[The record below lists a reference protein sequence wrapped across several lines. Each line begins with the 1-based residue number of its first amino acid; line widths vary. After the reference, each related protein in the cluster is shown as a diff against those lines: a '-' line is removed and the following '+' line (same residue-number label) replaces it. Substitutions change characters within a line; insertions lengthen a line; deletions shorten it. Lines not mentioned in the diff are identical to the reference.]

1 MFQVN
6 HVWHSKVTITVG
18 SNNQQARN
26 ANCMWWFPL
35 TFLDAVSGTFT
46 SIKDCETLNWSSMM
60 FRRICVIRNLQWILD
75 HGISNFPPSQW
86 CQWWFICGLSSLMA
100 PGQNRKHGWPKVL
113 RGALP
118 CVENQTKIFAW
129 WSNIYDISI
138 WVFWRL
144 ACFSHTVVPD
154 ELDAGSDQDLWS
166 HLGNEMSTICWW
178 YLANFLS
185 CILWYIMLY
194 TSLYIYI
201 VCILMIIY
209 NINYTYIYYIYIRY
223 VRSYFLITSKLDFQL
238 MIYHLPVPGGGGISE
253 GSAEKLSLGTRDL
266 SVDLLGMT
274 VLDFSCFWAMP
285 VWSIFPYMSMIFQY
299 WHHLRKMMP
308 PNLEFY
314 NRTDS
319 VNIFRISSTSNQ
331 QAESPYFRWSYS
343 WSRHLGG
350 FVKPMNQLAIWRKKT
365 GNLEVSNMK
374 RAELVMFHSNT

>member
-35 TFLDAVSGTFT
+35 TVLDAVSGTFT

-113 RGALP
+113 RGVLP

-178 YLANFLS
+178 YLAIFLS

-201 VCILMIIY
+201 LCVYLWLYIILYLYLLHI
-209 NINYTYIYYIYIRY
+209 YIYVMSDYIFSLPASWISSWWWFCPSSLFQE
-223 VRSYFLITSKLDFQL
+223 VVGSQKAPQKNCHLAPGICPLI
-238 MIYHLPVPGGGGISE
+238 
-253 GSAEKLSLGTRDL
+253 SLGWL
-266 SVDLLGMT
+266 FSLFFGPCLFEVDFHKCLWYFDIDT
-274 VLDFSCFWAMP
+274 IWERWCHQIWNF
-285 VWSIFPYMSMIFQY
+285 II
-299 WHHLRKMMP
+299 
-308 PNLEFY
+308 E
-314 NRTDS
+314 
-319 VNIFRISSTSNQ
+319 RI
-331 QAESPYFRWSYS
+331 
-343 WSRHLGG
+343 L
-350 FVKPMNQLAIWRKKT
+350 
-365 GNLEVSNMK
+365 
-374 RAELVMFHSNT
+374 